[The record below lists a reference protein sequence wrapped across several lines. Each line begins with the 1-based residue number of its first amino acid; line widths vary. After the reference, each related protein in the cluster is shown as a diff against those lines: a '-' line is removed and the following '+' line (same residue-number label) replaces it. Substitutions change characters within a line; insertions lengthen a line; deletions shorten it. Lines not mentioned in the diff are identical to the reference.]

1 MTEHTVRDLMS
12 DRVVAVRPDDD
23 LKTLH
28 DLMLDHNVRHI
39 PVVDR
44 DSDLVGLVS
53 HRDLLRTS
61 LVEQPDL
68 TDYMEEALL
77 ESSTV
82 SAVMTE
88 EVATVEPD
96 TRLQEAAEVMFENK
110 YGCLPVVEGRR
121 LVGILTESDFVRLVA
136 KAARVP
142 QAEVG

>member
-1 MTEHTVRDLMS
+1 M
-12 DRVVAVRPDDD
+12 
-23 LKTLH
+23 
-28 DLMLDHNVRHI
+28 
-39 PVVDR
+39 VDR

-82 SAVMTE
+82 SAVMIE

-136 KAARVP
+136 KGAQVP
-142 QAEVG
+142 RASAG